1 MGYGI
6 YSQQDDVC
14 YISKGCFQC
23 PRYNIGKLG
32 SKGTHLSPLWLAFY
46 LHSVGATLIDED
58 ILDMK
63 TIIYRDFFM
72 GYDVVRDINRKPKLI

>member
-1 MGYGI
+1 M
-6 YSQQDDVC
+6 
-14 YISKGCFQC
+14 
-23 PRYNIGKLG
+23 GKLG